1 MIIVSGCPRSG
12 TSMMMRIMRDVFGEE
27 RILGEERPQERAIP
41 DTTSATEIQQYI
53 ADKRKEKQPEDR
65 QKRARDMNP
74 NGYFEMA
81 FSVRGVFYQPQHEDL
96 LNEIVAEE
104 KPRVCK
110 IVSQGLAR
118 SDPRYIDKIIYM
130 ARDPRAV
137 AKSQERLGRDN
148 PMDPESAPV
157 KDGEKV
163 LIRSVSM
170 FNQVSVAAAHW
181 LDNHRDIPIH
191 IVDYDAL
198 LDDPVAMLQN
208 LETFLGEG
216 DFTSAANLIDPTLRR
231 SAPEEIDGDEAD
243 FAKHIFASIRQG
255 HWSTV
260 KKAAKSFMEE
270 RMAKRKEV
278 TSWGCPRLEQ
288 TVSVE
293 MCKLCKGHLM
303 TTVNLIQNAERKK
316 IDWRNEPCP
325 YECGI
330 KDEVGLTVQQSITDN
345 HWTALMQSGPVN
357 L

>member
-170 FNQVSVAAAHW
+170 FNQVSIAAAHW
-181 LDNHRDIPIH
+181 LDNHRDIPVY
-191 IVDYDAL
+191 IVNYDHL
-198 LDDPVAMLQN
+198 LDDPVPVLDAIQ
-208 LETFLGEG
+208 EFLGEG
-216 DFTSAANLIDPTLRR
+216 DFSMAQDLIDQSLRR
-231 SAPEEIDGDEAD
+231 SAPEDLEGEAAD
-243 FAKHIFASIRQG
+243 FAAHIFPSMLNG
-255 HWSTV
+255 NWSVVT
-260 KKAAKSFMEE
+260 KAAKALMEE
-270 RMAKRKEV
+270 RRTKKKEV

-288 TVSVE
+288 TVSEE
-293 MCKLCKGHLM
+293 MCKLCKTHLM

-345 HWTALMQSGPVN
+345 HWTALMQQGQANP
-357 L
+357 